1 MKQTWKN
8 WLNIVGGMLVASF
21 VNGQAEAYPEAEL
34 SAWRAP
40 YAGED
45 QPSTC
50 RDNGETLVF
59 SDSPEY
65 VRGEGLLCQ
74 GTIDG
79 HGRLYFYHVNGSP
92 RPMQLVVYALSE
104 TTGAAVGVT
113 REVIGTPDSF
123 YTRHGREVSRKEL
136 FASATQRVLRL
147 TEGRP
152 ELLLQEERIVVQ
164 PGELISG
171 ILDLET
177 SAPVKVRVAM
187 LGTSRT
193 ALHRL
198 AYLPPLEHDAAHDR
212 GTFPATARKIE
223 LAPYRPDRDG
233 MRVIHLADGT
243 RDPYLIGRDEITGRE
258 VTLRGNYGMTYTIK
272 IPLIGLGPVDLFF
285 NPQGGGYAGD
295 MSIEVNGRWRPI
307 SLAGHYQKRAIGTDT
322 VQDTIHLGTFP
333 TETTVTVTWTPAG
346 ASFLPV
352 RICLV
357 PHAMGASQA
366 AREQESN

>member
-1 MKQTWKN
+1 M
-8 WLNIVGGMLVASF
+8 
-21 VNGQAEAYPEAEL
+21 
-34 SAWRAP
+34 
-40 YAGED
+40 
-45 QPSTC
+45 
-50 RDNGETLVF
+50 
-59 SDSPEY
+59 
-65 VRGEGLLCQ
+65 
-74 GTIDG
+74 
-79 HGRLYFYHVNGSP
+79 
-92 RPMQLVVYALSE
+92 
-104 TTGAAVGVT
+104 
-113 REVIGTPDSF
+113 
-123 YTRHGREVSRKEL
+123 
-136 FASATQRVLRL
+136 LRL

-177 SAPVKVRVAM
+177 SAPVNVRVAM

-198 AYLPPLEHDAAHDR
+198 AYLPPLEQDASHDR
-212 GTFPATARKIE
+212 GTFPATAREVK

-243 RDPYLIGRDEITGRE
+243 RDSYLSGRDEITGRE
-258 VTLRGNYGMTYTIK
+258 VTLCGNYGMTYTIK

-295 MSIEVNGRWRPI
+295 MAIEVNGRWRPI

-352 RICLV
+352 RIWLV

-366 AREQESN
+366 AREQEDD